1 MSLILNNINF
11 KDSAGSSIIQDSGSN
26 NTITSPGNIVLSPSG
41 NIEIA
46 NNLNVSNQNFNN
58 IAAISGVN
66 NQDLEFTSQS
76 TFNVLLR
83 STTGTAATR
92 INIGNTSVTT
102 DTLPQCTA
110 IPSLNTEFMNWNQFT
125 NILSYT
131 PDVYGSSSQLAC
143 SYDSRGGRYVQF
155 GNMVW
160 FTMFANLTSFVSTDP
175 TATIR
180 ISLPLTPPTGGIITS
195 LSVGRYDNL
204 NTSSNVA
211 VLFAQISGG
220 ASRSYFILNKK
231 TSGSSA
237 TLTSLLVSDIDQT
250 FQIVVSG
257 TYYLF

>member
-11 KDSAGSSIIQDSGSN
+11 RDSAGNSIIQDSGSN
-26 NTITSPGNIVLSPSG
+26 VSITSPGNIVLNPSG
-41 NIEIA
+41 TIEIE
-46 NNLNVSNQNFNN
+46 NNLNASSQNFNN

-66 NQDLEFTSQS
+66 NQNLEFTSQGS
-76 TFNVLLR
+76 FSVLLR
-83 STTGTAATR
+83 TTTGTPTTR
-92 INIGNTSVTT
+92 INVGNAGIIT
-102 DTLPQCTA
+102 DSLPQCATL
-110 IPSLNTEFMNWNQFT
+110 PSLNTEFMNWNQFT
-125 NILSYT
+125 NVLSYT
-131 PDVYGSSSQLAC
+131 PDVYGSTSQLAC
-143 SYDSRGGRYVQF
+143 SYSSRGGRYVQF

-180 ISLPLTPPTGGIITS
+180 ISLPITPPTGGIITS
-195 LSVGRYDNL
+195 LSVGRYNNL

-220 ASRSYFILNKK
+220 VARSFFILNKK
-231 TSGSSA
+231 TDGGSA
-237 TLTSLLVSDIDQT
+237 NLTSLLVSDIDQT